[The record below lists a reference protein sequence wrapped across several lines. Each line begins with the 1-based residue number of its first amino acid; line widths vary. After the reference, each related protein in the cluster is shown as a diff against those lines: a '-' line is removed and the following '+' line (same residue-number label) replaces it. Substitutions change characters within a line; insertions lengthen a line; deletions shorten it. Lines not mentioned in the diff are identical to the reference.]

1 MSKEGTAMMHIKKIL
16 FPTDYSRCSDQALV
30 RALWFAEHYG
40 AQLHVVH
47 ALLPLDFDPHNV
59 SHHLPDLEGLQ
70 RQIDRLTSV
79 RAPAYRSYSEVE
91 IISASVRGIAAA
103 PAVLTYAAENDI
115 DLIVMGTHGRRGINH
130 LLLGSVAE
138 EIVRM
143 SPCPV
148 LTVRE
153 TTPETIEPKSILVP
167 LDFSDFSSEAFS
179 VARTLAADVGATIR
193 ALHVIEETIHPSFYV
208 TGQTSL
214 QSWYPE
220 VEASAV
226 KEMRRIAEKAWGPE
240 VPVEYHVKEGRAPVD
255 IVAFAKRNDIQLI
268 VMASHGLSGI
278 EHLLLGSVTEKVV
291 RLAPCPVFTVK
302 SFGRSLISKEQFE
315 TATAR

>member
-1 MSKEGTAMMHIKKIL
+1 MLHIKKIL

-30 RALWFAEHYG
+30 RALWLAEHYG
-40 AQLHVVH
+40 AQLHVIH

-79 RAPAYRSYSEVE
+79 RAPAYRNYTEVE
-91 IISASVRGIAAA
+91 IVPATVRGIAAA
-103 PAVLTYAAENDI
+103 PAVLTYAAEKDI

-130 LLLGSVAE
+130 LILGSVAE
-138 EIVRM
+138 EVVRL

-153 TTPETIEPKSILVP
+153 TTPDTIDLKQILVP
-167 LDFSDFSSEAFS
+167 LDFSDFSTEAFA
-179 VARTLAADVGATIR
+179 VGGALAADLGATLR
-193 ALHVIEETIHPSFYV
+193 ALHIIEESIHPSFYV

-214 QSWYPE
+214 EAWYPE
-220 VEASAV
+220 MEASAIM
-226 KEMRRIAEKAWGPE
+226 EMQRITEKAGGSE
-240 VPVEYHVKEGRAPVD
+240 VPVEYHIKEGRAAAD
-255 IVAFAKRNDIQLI
+255 IVTFAKRNNIQLI

-278 EHLLLGSVTEKVV
+278 EHFLIGSVTEKVV
-291 RLAPCPVFTVK
+291 RLAPCPVLTVK
-302 SFGRSLISKEQFE
+302 SFGHSLIKREHS
-315 TATAR
+315 ATVTTG